1 MMEKKE
7 IEELRN
13 NLQEVIN
20 CIDELLAVYDT
31 EDEKEKEQ
39 KLGML
44 FYKLINLNRN
54 INSGR

>member
-1 MMEKKE
+1 MEKKE

>member
-1 MMEKKE
+1 MFGGKNGKE
-7 IEELRN
+7 RN

>member
-1 MMEKKE
+1 MEKKE
-7 IEELRN
+7 LEELRN

-31 EDEKEKEQ
+31 EVEKEKEQ

>member
-1 MMEKKE
+1 MMKKKE

-20 CIDELLAVYDT
+20 CIDELLAVYDS
-31 EDEKEKEQ
+31 EDEEEKEQ

-44 FYKLINLNRN
+44 FYKLVNLNRN
-54 INSGR
+54 I

>member
-1 MMEKKE
+1 MEKKE
-7 IEELRN
+7 LEELRN